1 MPFVHSILNIDG
13 SYTHLW
19 SVNESI
25 DDLLMICRRRGID
38 VTPILSSVK
47 ASNRRTE
54 KIVEQLLLHIIFGHP
69 VELLHDPH
77 GAPYL
82 KRRSTYLSISH
93 TPGIVVIATHHR
105 HPVGIDVERIGS
117 RVLRVRERFLTH
129 DEIQQIDETDILD
142 NLIAWTAK
150 EALYKAA
157 AEPDALLSDFTLDPF
172 NRVVQDGTLQLTG
185 HLAQRTFDLST
196 TFRHEVVITVASERL
211 PDTAS
216 PAPANM
222 IL

>member
-1 MPFVHSILNIDG
+1 MPFVHSILNNDG
-13 SYTHLW
+13 SFTHLW
-19 SVNESI
+19 SVNESL
-25 DDLLMICRRRGID
+25 DDLLMMCRRRGID
-38 VTPILSSVK
+38 VMPILSSVK
-47 ASNRRTE
+47 ASKRRTE

-69 VELLHDPH
+69 VELLHTPN

-82 KRRSTYLSISH
+82 KHSSTYMSISH

-129 DEIQQIDETDILD
+129 SEMEQIDESDIID

-157 AEPDALLSDFTLDPF
+157 GEPDALLSDFTLDPF
-172 NRVVQDGTLQLTG
+172 NREVQDGTLHLTG
-185 HLAQRTFDLST
+185 HHAHRTFDLST
-196 TFRHEVVITVASERL
+196 TFRHEVVITVASERQ
-211 PDTAS
+211 PDNSAS
-216 PAPANM
+216 SNTK
-222 IL
+222 L